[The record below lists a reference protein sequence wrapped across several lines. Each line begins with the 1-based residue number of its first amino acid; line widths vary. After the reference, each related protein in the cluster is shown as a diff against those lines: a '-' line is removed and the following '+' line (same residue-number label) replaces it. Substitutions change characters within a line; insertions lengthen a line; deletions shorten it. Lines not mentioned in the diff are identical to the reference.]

1 MQPFDE
7 EAVILSGQE
16 LMTVAL
22 SVVGGIFTWPHLDG
36 VGEGT

>member
-1 MQPFDE
+1 MLSFDD
-7 EAVILSGQE
+7 EAVIVSGQE
-16 LMTVAL
+16 PMTVEL